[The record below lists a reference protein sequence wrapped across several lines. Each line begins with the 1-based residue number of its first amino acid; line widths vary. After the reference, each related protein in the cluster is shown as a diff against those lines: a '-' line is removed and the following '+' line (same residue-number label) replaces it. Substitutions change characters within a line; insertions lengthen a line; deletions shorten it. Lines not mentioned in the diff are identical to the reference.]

1 MEYKKIE
8 NEIDMLLE
16 GNGLNTYERK
26 LLRKTKEKLSK
37 VNHELKITNDKLVRM
52 TSILNTEIKD
62 ANDLKFE
69 VIKLRQYF
77 ALNII
82 FLTMLIIGLLMK

>member
-37 VNHELKITNDKLVRM
+37 VNHELKIMNDKLVRM

>member
-16 GNGLNTYERK
+16 SDGLNTYERK

-37 VNHELKITNDKLVRM
+37 VNHELRVMDDKLVRM
-52 TSILNTEIKD
+52 TSKLNIEIKD

-77 ALNII
+77 TLNII
-82 FLTMLIIGLLMK
+82 FLVVLAVGLLMK